1 MSNVCNVSTVVV
13 LWQWS
18 SVHDHPVH
26 GIYCTVFCFQ
36 RLSGCQQRAT
46 GTSFGFS
53 TECRAAQMITMQL
66 ALCCTLICYYL
77 TLYPVQLDNSHFKK
91 FHQSCWAN
99 IHTGGGKV
107 EALNKQA
114 AVSDSTVSF
123 FHLIVWDKTLLAALW
138 KPHIWYI
145 VLCSLFGN
153 RVLWRLVAICCTVF
167 AKFLKNLQNF
177 HLFVWMG
184 TRPKKK
190 ESVCNRR
197 KKSNY
202 II

>member
-66 ALCCTLICYYL
+66 DLCCTLICYYL
-77 TLYPVQLDNSHFKK
+77 TLYTVQLDNSHFKK

-99 IHTGGGKV
+99 IHTGGCREGGGL
-107 EALNKQA
+107 EQA
-114 AVSDSTVSF
+114 GSSVRQ
-123 FHLIVWDKTLLAALW
+123 
-138 KPHIWYI
+138 Y
-145 VLCSLFGN
+145 
-153 RVLWRLVAICCTVF
+153 RLV
-167 AKFLKNLQNF
+167 LPPDSLRQNSPCS
-177 HLFVWMG
+177 FVKTPHMIYRFVQLVW
-184 TRPKKK
+184 
-190 ESVCNRR
+190 E
-197 KKSNY
+197 
-202 II
+202 